1 MKAMKI
7 IREFIALTAILIGM
21 TGRAGDSV
29 PFLLDTTDPLI
40 TAPIT
45 YNSSWIGGN
54 SSAEVVIVADGTE
67 IKRVIGEGDFAWS
80 PETAGKHT
88 LIYTTF
94 INGVAQ
100 DEVYTA
106 TVYAQWKYEVKDGG
120 AVIVG
125 TTQTSGSVTIPTEI
139 DGYTVTGI
147 GADMFAGCT
156 GISSVVI
163 PQSVWDVGEGAF
175 ANCTGLRRVEAA
187 KGLKGTLGAQNVF
200 EGCPANLEIVYVETA
215 TISNVAAKQ
224 RYPWNG
230 KVDITYTLTGDVT
243 VGLPAWNMPRLFVTA
258 SNRVDGT
265 TYAATTSALSGDTD
279 IAEGPHH
286 VVWDLNAQ
294 ELDIYSDDVVFNV
307 MYLPHSRYCVID
319 LSAGSNAASY
329 PVSYLAD
336 VPSGGFSTDEYK
348 TTKLVLRL
356 VGPGTFMMGGSY
368 QVTLTKPF
376 YCGVFEVT
384 QKQYEL
390 VTGANPSSYKGDM
403 RPVDRVS
410 WNTIRGNSSTYNWPG
425 SANVDS
431 NSFVGRLQARTGLN
445 FDLPTEAQ
453 WEYACRA
460 GTTSTYNNGGG
471 TENDLRELGR
481 YSGDKSDG
489 KGGYTDA
496 HTKVGT
502 YEPNAWGLYDMHGNV
517 WEWCLDW
524 YGNLANGVTDPEGS
538 SSGSYRVSRGGG
550 WVNDGDHCASSS
562 RSYSPSDRSDGYG
575 FRLVRTLSNTEGE
588 RSPEAAAGAE
598 RVDALCVAEAAPV
611 AIDSRVDVEPVLDSD
626 AVAWDAVW
634 IGGDANA
641 TVVIADNGTEV
652 KRTTGAGAFTL
663 SGIGRHELT
672 YTTYIGGVAQD
683 EVYTATVYA
692 QWKYEVKDGGAIITE
707 TTQKSGSVT
716 IPPEIDGYTV
726 TGIGADVFAEC
737 TDLTSVVIPES
748 VEAIA
753 ENAFAG
759 CTGIRQLSLPWT
771 VQIGGGQCGLVQAKF
786 NKSDDFTSSIL
797 DSDTCANVSGV
808 LMGYAYDTS
817 SATQTFTDP
826 VYGGNFKWNGSYTT
840 FGYLGLMYMEAG
852 RTYVFGKYFDDSV
865 YVKIDGTQVLRN
877 TNHETFATG
886 SYVPGWTGWHEL
898 EVRVADGTG
907 YKGPK
912 GAQSGYTSYWSAA
925 MGVGWRDD
933 GVTAALPES
942 GWRRLMDPGDGSL
955 LRLPGSSLSA
965 FQLNLLIPDSYANL
979 QSVTLTGVTTE
990 IPAHAFEGC
999 AALTEIK
1006 IPSTVTN
1013 IGNSAFKDCAELTD
1027 IEIPASVGS
1036 IGENA
1041 FAGCASLTELTIPA
1055 SVTNIAAGAFA
1066 NCPGVVDVTLP
1077 TALLESDYLYATLV
1091 PNAWIKTGADADG
1104 TVEYRSNDIGH
1115 NQSTAMSMTISG
1127 PRKLTFSWKV
1137 SSESGYDFLRWS
1149 LDGVQKGNI
1158 SGTGGGWR
1166 EVMTTI
1172 PEGEHTIVWTY
1183 FKDEIESDGDDCGWV
1198 RINVSQLRLVQ
1209 TGGMTLQDIFPDDC
1223 QNLRSVTLTGPM
1235 TEMTTNTFAGCTS
1248 LTNVTIP
1255 GSVTRIAPGT
1265 FDDCTALESID
1276 LPGGLTDW
1284 GLASL
1289 PPAMREAYAYDANG
1303 LMIVDGWLLDCQDR
1317 TLSDLVVPE
1326 GVIGIGNYALAQMVN
1341 LQTVSLPGTLRHI
1354 ADSAF
1359 REDTYLDDVT
1369 LPAGLETIAPYAFT
1383 DCSYLQN
1390 LSPVTA
1396 VKSVGAG
1403 AFSGC
1408 SQLSGIVFGE
1418 GLGEIGPSA
1427 FEGCWRMLSAVL
1439 PLSVTNVSAT
1449 AFNGCTGLTGVTV
1462 PTHCGKMSEWFASA
1476 YTEISDVIVP
1486 GGETE
1491 VCEGMFAGC
1500 ANLAAVS
1507 LPEGIAVISD
1517 RAFKDCGSLTEI
1529 TLPSTCEALG
1539 EEAFSGCTSLSSAV
1553 LTESVTRIGA
1563 AAFSGCSALETLTLS
1578 RGLGEIPDEAFSGCW
1593 SLSSLVVPAAVTN
1606 LGTRIVSSG
1615 MTAVYFLG
1623 NAPACAEGVYYDA
1636 DSELTSYV
1644 VQGTFGWDGRP
1655 TSRDIPQTWNDRA
1668 ITTWEANRF
1677 DVTFDAAG
1685 GVFPGTGA
1693 SSCVCAQVTGT
1704 GYALPSSEPARVGY
1718 TFGGWWTEKSG
1729 GARITSSTRVTLT
1742 KAHALYARWTADRPV
1757 TVRFNAAGGSVLP
1770 SMGEYAAGAE
1780 YGVLPVP
1787 SREHH
1792 EFAGWYTE
1800 ATGGERILETSVVQD
1815 GDHELFA
1822 RWTARWYA
1830 VRFNANG
1837 GTGQMDDQLFTIG
1850 VEQGLAA
1857 NAFTRAGYAFGGWG
1871 TTPDGVVVYSDGETV
1886 SGLTAAAETT
1896 VELYAVWQ
1904 AKTVAAPV
1912 VSPPDGTYFTDDSC
1926 MVTLSCATPGATIYY
1941 SPKGVT
1947 PRITSA
1953 YQYTGPFTIADT
1965 ATIKAVAVLD
1975 GVKSEYVT
1983 ATITKR
1989 ALTLAEA
1996 AGAPDLAFTTGGDA
2010 EWTPEID
2017 ATSPDGYSAQSGTIG
2032 DAVGAPY
2039 ATSWLQTVVSGAG
2052 TISFR
2057 WKVVCEWDESGDM
2070 SWDRAVFFTNGV
2082 EAARMDGT
2090 SGWKEISFTFA
2101 DAGSHALRW
2110 QFQKDDYNE
2119 EEFADHAWV
2128 SGIVWTPRGESP
2140 TEPIPPLPTTATDS
2154 EVAAALAGSGDANLL
2169 AAVTTAAQYAA
2180 YRTWALSVT
2189 NDVLSAQNVKD
2200 SAHTWLSYALGA
2212 DRLVTKEL
2220 ANGDVKIESFSS
2232 VPGADGFRFEV
2243 SIQGV
2248 NIGGGFVEAETLK
2261 ANMGTVLGVEGSAT
2275 LRPVAFSSDGIDIMF
2290 DVPQNGKARFTATP
2304 PSSAGDTYF
2313 MRVKVK

>member
-1 MKAMKI
+1 M
-7 IREFIALTAILIGM
+7 
-21 TGRAGDSV
+21 
-29 PFLLDTTDPLI
+29 
-40 TAPIT
+40 
-45 YNSSWIGGN
+45 
-54 SSAEVVIVADGTE
+54 
-67 IKRVIGEGDFAWS
+67 
-80 PETAGKHT
+80 
-88 LIYTTF
+88 
-94 INGVAQ
+94 
-100 DEVYTA
+100 
-106 TVYAQWKYEVKDGG
+106 
-120 AVIVG
+120 
-125 TTQTSGSVTIPTEI
+125 
-139 DGYTVTGI
+139 
-147 GADMFAGCT
+147 
-156 GISSVVI
+156 
-163 PQSVWDVGEGAF
+163 
-175 ANCTGLRRVEAA
+175 
-187 KGLKGTLGAQNVF
+187 
-200 EGCPANLEIVYVETA
+200 
-215 TISNVAAKQ
+215 
-224 RYPWNG
+224 
-230 KVDITYTLTGDVT
+230 TLTGT
-243 VGLPAWNMPRLFVTA
+243 
-258 SNRVDGT
+258 
-265 TYAATTSALSGDTD
+265 
-279 IAEGPHH
+279 
-286 VVWDLNAQ
+286 
-294 ELDIYSDDVVFNV
+294 
-307 MYLPHSRYCVID
+307 
-319 LSAGSNAASY
+319 
-329 PVSYLAD
+329 
-336 VPSGGFSTDEYK
+336 
-348 TTKLVLRL
+348 
-356 VGPGTFMMGGSY
+356 
-368 QVTLTKPF
+368 
-376 YCGVFEVT
+376 
-384 QKQYEL
+384 
-390 VTGANPSSYKGDM
+390 
-403 RPVDRVS
+403 
-410 WNTIRGNSSTYNWPG
+410 
-425 SANVDS
+425 
-431 NSFVGRLQARTGLN
+431 
-445 FDLPTEAQ
+445 
-453 WEYACRA
+453 
-460 GTTSTYNNGGG
+460 
-471 TENDLRELGR
+471 
-481 YSGDKSDG
+481 
-489 KGGYTDA
+489 
-496 HTKVGT
+496 
-502 YEPNAWGLYDMHGNV
+502 
-517 WEWCLDW
+517 
-524 YGNLANGVTDPEGS
+524 
-538 SSGSYRVSRGGG
+538 
-550 WVNDGDHCASSS
+550 
-562 RSYSPSDRSDGYG
+562 
-575 FRLVRTLSNTEGE
+575 
-588 RSPEAAAGAE
+588 
-598 RVDALCVAEAAPV
+598 
-611 AIDSRVDVEPVLDSD
+611 
-626 AVAWDAVW
+626 
-634 IGGDANA
+634 
-641 TVVIADNGTEV
+641 
-652 KRTTGAGAFTL
+652 
-663 SGIGRHELT
+663 
-672 YTTYIGGVAQD
+672 
-683 EVYTATVYA
+683 
-692 QWKYEVKDGGAIITE
+692 
-707 TTQKSGSVT
+707 
-716 IPPEIDGYTV
+716 
-726 TGIGADVFAEC
+726 
-737 TDLTSVVIPES
+737 
-748 VEAIA
+748 
-753 ENAFAG
+753 
-759 CTGIRQLSLPWT
+759 
-771 VQIGGGQCGLVQAKF
+771 
-786 NKSDDFTSSIL
+786 
-797 DSDTCANVSGV
+797 
-808 LMGYAYDTS
+808 
-817 SATQTFTDP
+817 
-826 VYGGNFKWNGSYTT
+826 
-840 FGYLGLMYMEAG
+840 
-852 RTYVFGKYFDDSV
+852 
-865 YVKIDGTQVLRN
+865 
-877 TNHETFATG
+877 
-886 SYVPGWTGWHEL
+886 
-898 EVRVADGTG
+898 
-907 YKGPK
+907 
-912 GAQSGYTSYWSAA
+912 
-925 MGVGWRDD
+925 
-933 GVTAALPES
+933 
-942 GWRRLMDPGDGSL
+942 
-955 LRLPGSSLSA
+955 
-965 FQLNLLIPDSYANL
+965 
-979 QSVTLTGVTTE
+979 TTE

-999 AALTEIK
+999 AA
-1006 IPSTVTN
+1006 
-1013 IGNSAFKDCAELTD
+1013 LTD

-1104 TVEYRSNDIGH
+1104 TVEYRSNAIGH
-1115 NQSTAMSMTISG
+1115 NQSTAMSMTIPG
-1127 PRKLTFSWKV
+1127 PRELTFSWKV
-1137 SSESGYDFLRWS
+1137 SSESGYDFLRWC
-1149 LDGVQKGNI
+1149 LDGVQKESI

-1166 EVMTTI
+1166 EVTTTI

-1183 FKDEIESDGDDCGWV
+1183 FKDEIESNGDDCGWV
-1198 RINVSQLRLVQ
+1198 RINE

-1248 LTNVTIP
+1248 LMNVTIP

-1317 TLSDLVVPE
+1317 TLSALVVPE

-1369 LPAGLETIAPYAFT
+1369 LPAGLETIAPYAFA

-1396 VKSVGAG
+1396 VKSVGVG

-1462 PTHCGKMSEWFASA
+1462 PTHCGKMSEWFASSYA
-1476 YTEISDVIVP
+1476 EIRDVIVP

-1529 TLPSTCEALG
+1529 TLPSTCETLG
-1539 EEAFSGCTSLSSAV
+1539 EE
-1553 LTESVTRIGA
+1553 
-1563 AAFSGCSALETLTLS
+1563 AFSGCSALETLTLS
-1578 RGLGEIPDEAFSGCW
+1578 RRLGEIPDEAFSGCW

-1644 VQGTFGWDGRP
+1644 VQGTLGWDGRP

-1704 GYALPSSEPARVGY
+1704 GYALPSSEPARAGY

-1742 KAHALYARWTADRPV
+1742 KAHALYAHWTADRPV

-1787 SREHH
+1787 SREYY

-1800 ATGGERILETSVVQD
+1800 AMGGERILETSVVQD

-1926 MVTLSCATPGATIYY
+1926 TVTLSCATPGATIYY

-2057 WKVVCEWDESGDM
+2057 WKVVCEWDDSGDM

-2220 ANGDVKIESFSS
+2220 ANGDVTIESFSS

-2261 ANMGTVLGVEGSAT
+2261 ANMGTVFGVEGSAT
-2275 LRPVAFSSDGIDIMF
+2275 LRPAAFSSDGIDITF